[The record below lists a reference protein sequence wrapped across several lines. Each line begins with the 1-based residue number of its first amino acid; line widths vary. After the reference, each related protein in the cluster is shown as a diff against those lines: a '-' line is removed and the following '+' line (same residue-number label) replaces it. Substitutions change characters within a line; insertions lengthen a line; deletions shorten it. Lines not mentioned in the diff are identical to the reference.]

1 MRALLRLCVL
11 LCTGTG
17 LAAQAGTIRVP
28 ANIKAEGLPPISA
41 TLVEKLK
48 PYAQFSR
55 TTLANWHPTKNEMLV
70 TSLATGTP
78 QIQVV
83 STPATPPQP
92 LAGGLAGVT
101 PSYGWLSNDFFTYRR
116 DAGGAEQYQIYRLDV
131 TTAKQTMLTDGKSRN
146 GIPVWSRRTHRI
158 AYASN
163 RRNGKD
169 WDIYV
174 MDVLN
179 PQSARMLFEASGVW
193 SAADWSPDDTQLLV
207 IESLPGNDTA
217 LWSVDVETGARTAL
231 VDGTRATWR
240 VPHYSPDGKSIYAV
254 SNRDSE
260 LARVWKYSAGKW
272 TPLTRD
278 GDSVETAA
286 LSTDGKLL
294 AVVFDRDASSRL
306 ELLDAANGKVKKT
319 PALAAGII
327 SGLRWNRAG
336 NAVGFSLNTLRTASD
351 AFSVDAGSGRVT
363 RWTESSI
370 GGLDTS
376 AIPDPQIVRWKSFD
390 GKTISGVLYQPPSKF
405 KGPRPVMINIHGG
418 PSDAYERPRFQGR
431 SGYFLNELGV
441 AIIFPNVRGSFGF
454 GKTYE
459 KLDDQR
465 NREDAVRDIGALLDW
480 IGKQRTL
487 DPKRVMVT
495 GVSYGGYMTYAVA
508 AKYPSRIRAAYAG
521 AAISD
526 FATFLKTTEPSR
538 VENRR
543 SEYGDERDADMKAF
557 LGSISPLNYA
567 EKIQVPLMIAHGRKD
582 VRVPVGQAE
591 AIAAAVKLH
600 NPNVWLVIYED
611 EGHENFLLAGANSQ
625 FHFHTWI
632 AFMEK
637 FLLN

>member
-1 MRALLRLCVL
+1 MSCSAQ
-11 LCTGTG
+11 G
-17 LAAQAGTIRVP
+17 LGSPRRPDTIRVP

-41 TLVEKLK
+41 TVVEKLK

-83 STPATPPQP
+83 SAPATPPQP
-92 LAGGLAGVT
+92 LADGLAGVT

-116 DAGGAEQYQIYRLDV
+116 DAGGAEQYQIYRFDV
-131 TTAKQTMLTDGKSRN
+131 ATAKQTMLTDGKSRN

-158 AYASN
+158 AFASN

-179 PQSARMLFEASGVW
+179 PKTARMLFEASGVW

-231 VDGTRATWR
+231 VDGARATWR
-240 VPHYSPDGKSIYAV
+240 VPQYSPDGKSIYAV
-254 SNRDSE
+254 SNRNSE
-260 LARVWKYSAGKW
+260 LARVWKYSAGNW

-306 ELLDAANGKVKKT
+306 ELLDAAKGKVKKK
-319 PALAAGII
+319 PALPAGII
-327 SGLRWNRAG
+327 SGVRWNRAG

-363 RWTESSI
+363 RWTESAI
-370 GGLDTS
+370 GGLDAS
-376 AIPDPQIVRWKSFD
+376 AMPDPQIVRWKSFD
-390 GKTISGVLYQPPSKF
+390 GKMISGVLYQPPSKF

-465 NREDAVRDIGALLDW
+465 NREDAVKDIGALLDW

-487 DPKRVMVT
+487 DAKRVMVT

-508 AKYPSRIRAAYAG
+508 AKYPGRIRAAYAG

-538 VENRR
+538 VEDRR
-543 SEYGDERDADMKAF
+543 SEYGDERDADMSEF
-557 LGSISPLNYA
+557 LRSISPLNYA

-611 EGHENFLLAGANSQ
+611 EGHETFLLAGANSQ

-632 AFMEK
+632 TFMEK